1 MCKSLSMNQSEVVWH
16 ISHNQHIFLYFIQP
30 QMCNENTIASVSFV
44 ECGNNDNALA
54 KRCEHFGLY
63 TIMTSYAKNNN
74 SHLTMDPKS
83 FGLLTMYTSAI
94 WSTKN
99 VNLLLN
105 RYCLNFHYVKT
116 VEKAFWL
123 GTCETYTS
131 TWSYL
136 SIMYSRPMYCQ

>member
-1 MCKSLSMNQSEVVWH
+1 MKLFGTYPTIN
-16 ISHNQHIFLYFIQP
+16 IFSSTSFNHKG
-30 QMCNENTIASVSFV
+30 CNENTIATISFV
-44 ECGNNDNALA
+44 ECGNNDIALA

-74 SHLTMDPKS
+74 NHLTIDSKS

-105 RYCLNFHYVKT
+105 R
-116 VEKAFWL
+116 
-123 GTCETYTS
+123 
-131 TWSYL
+131 
-136 SIMYSRPMYCQ
+136 